1 MKRSKP
7 LFAAMAAAWFFLI
20 LTVSIAAPLVC
31 RPFYYAHI
39 NALNMP
45 EHTGY
50 TYEEI
55 KQAFDEMMDFC
66 FYGGEFSTGVMR
78 WSESGKAH
86 FVDVGVLFRINFA
99 VMAISAI
106 VLIVCYYL
114 KKKKG
119 LEPELYVARGPE
131 YWGPLTLLIAFI
143 FIGIIGSIDF
153 DVTFTVFHKIFFPG
167 KTNWIFDYHYDEII
181 TVLPEVYFRNCAILI
196 VATLIIFCLFM
207 IRREN
212 NKLKRKSVTE

>member
-1 MKRSKP
+1 MKRSKS

-39 NALNMP
+39 NAMNMP
-45 EHTGY
+45 EETGH

-78 WSESGKAH
+78 WSEDGKAH
-86 FVDVGVLFRINFA
+86 FVDVSRLFKINFA
-99 VMAISAI
+99 VMAVAAI
-106 VLIVCYYL
+106 ALAVCYYL
-114 KKKKG
+114 KKKKKIQ
-119 LEPELYVARGPE
+119 PELYLARGPE
-131 YWGPLTLLIAFI
+131 YWGPLALLIAFI

-167 KTNWIFDYHYDEII
+167 KTNWIFNSWRDEII
-181 TVLPEVYFRNCAILI
+181 TVLPQEYFRNCAIFI
-196 VATLIIFCLFM
+196 VATLVVFCLFM
-207 IRREN
+207 IKREN
-212 NKLKRKSVTE
+212 NKLKRKVENA